1 MIVDVG
7 NFTDAQIKAA
17 LCMAIRELGFCRERF
32 DHGRGSGGGDFRAVG
47 AVEGQ
52 YRVAFSEDRN
62 FDQSP
67 ERDQ

>member
-7 NFTDAQIKAA
+7 NFTDEQIKAA
-17 LCMAIRELGFCRERF
+17 LCMAIRELGFGRERF
-32 DHGRGSGGGDFRAVG
+32 DHGRGSGSGDFGAIG

-52 YRVAFSEDRN
+52 YRVAFSEDRS